1 VGDLSFIS
9 LELVLPAL
17 AACTKPE
24 GMMLPMV
31 KPQFEVGKGQVGA
44 GGVVADPAQR
54 AAAVWNVIE
63 KAGQLGWTTTAV
75 AASPLP
81 GPKGNVEF
89 FCRMVTEGEP
99 IDRAGVDAACGVP
112 G

>member
-1 VGDLSFIS
+1 
-9 LELVLPAL
+9 
-17 AACTKPE
+17 
-24 GMMLPMV
+24 MMLPMV

-44 GGVVADPAQR
+44 GGVVGDPAQR
-54 AAAVWNVIE
+54 ADAVWGVIE

-112 G
+112 A